1 MTKRDKIDL
10 FLKALD
16 EFLINNEDLQKLI
29 IPLFKANKDLSKEVS
44 QWKRKK
50 IEIPNL
56 VRLINIE
63 WQVKRKS
70 FFAQRIAYWLKW
82 VEIEDNSYQ
91 MIFNKL
97 LMKEWYKV
105 WIKIEDFKYKPNMEK
120 YLIPED
126 FWELEKWIYIFN

>member
-16 EFLINNEDLQKLI
+16 QFLINNEDLQKII
-29 IPLFKANKDLSKEVS
+29 IPLFKANKDLSKEIS

-56 VRLINIE
+56 VRLVNIE
-63 WQVKRKS
+63 WQIKRKS
-70 FFAQRIAYWLKW
+70 FFIQRIAYWLNW

-105 WIKIEDFKYKPNMEK
+105 WTKIEDFKYKPNMEK